1 MKVDLSSL
9 ASIQDVSSKSTKPS
23 TTATSTTSTST
34 VSEDRTTLSSDSASV
49 QSLVAKVLAFPSV
62 RQDKIDALRQ
72 SINAGSYKI
81 DADKVATALA
91 TSGE

>member
-1 MKVDLSSL
+1 MKVDISSL
-9 ASIQDVSSKSTKPS
+9 AAIQEIIHHSTKQATQS
-23 TTATSTTSTST
+23 TSPTSSST
-34 VSEDRTTLSSDSASV
+34 VSEDRTTLSSDSGTV

-72 SINAGSYKI
+72 SINAGTYSV